1 MDETDGTRGT
11 FLVTHVDEDAAI
23 LRDVETGQVHTLSA
37 NPDLEEGE
45 AIEGELAP
53 EPPVEAT
60 WELREIGERRALSV
74 AESDEPPTSQER
86 EIAAGQGVGEITRTE
101 RAGTGE
107 IHVLTVPPERT
118 DEALSEIL
126 ADEET
131 LARAARYGVNRV
143 EVRSEEGIVSVR
155 YLP

>member
-1 MDETDGTRGT
+1 MDENDGTRGT
-11 FLVTHVDEDAAI
+11 FLVTHADDGSAI
-23 LRDVETGQVHTLSA
+23 LRDVETGQVHTLSTNA
-37 NPDLEEGE
+37 DLDEGE
-45 AIEGELAP
+45 AIEGEIVP

-60 WELREIGERRALSV
+60 WTLGDIDERRALSV

-86 EIAAGQGVGEITRTE
+86 EIGVSQGVGEVTRTE

-107 IHVLTVPPERT
+107 IHVLTVPPEHT
-118 DEALSEIL
+118 DEAVSEVIE
-126 ADEET
+126 DEET